1 VRRANESFIYPSQP
15 MHNNQAMNILRWA
28 IAVPAGVTLWFAANH
43 SIGMAFGIIHGVER
57 IEAFWEAPDMDGAPI
72 IGTYI
77 IFITRTIAAASL
89 VSAIIYIVP
98 RYHKQ
103 VAIIAASL
111 VSAAA
116 VGFLVFIS
124 VQVANEDLSIGPDGW
139 YKHILDTLSI
149 SCGAIAGAWL
159 ANQNQRKE
167 RRRS

>member
-1 VRRANESFIYPSQP
+1 MMP
-15 MHNNQAMNILRWA
+15 NNPAINIVRWA
-28 IAVPAGVTLWFAANH
+28 IAVPAGVMLWFAANH
-43 SIGMAFGIIHGVER
+43 SIGMAFGMIHGVER
-57 IEAFWEAPDMDGAPI
+57 IEAFWEAPDMDGVPI

-111 VSAAA
+111 VSAGA
-116 VGFLVFIS
+116 VGFLGFIL
-124 VQVANEDLSIGPDGW
+124 VQAANADPNIGLESW
-139 YKHILDTLSI
+139 YKHLLDMFSI
-149 SCGAIAGAWL
+149 IVGATAGAWL
-159 ANQNQRKE
+159 ANQSQRKE

>member
-1 VRRANESFIYPSQP
+1 MVT
-15 MHNNQAMNILRWA
+15 NIIRWI
-28 IAVPAGVTLWFAANH
+28 IAVPAGLGAWFGANY
-43 SIGMAFGIIHGVER
+43 SIGTTFGFAHGFEVVDE
-57 IEAFWEAPDMDGAPI
+57 FWEAPDMNGMPI
-72 IGTYI
+72 SGTYI
-77 IFITRTIAAASL
+77 ILITRIVAAAAL
-89 VSAIIYIVP
+89 VGVMVYVVP
-98 RYHKQ
+98 HYHKR
-103 VAIIAASL
+103 VAIVAASL